1 MQLPPYAHK
10 KNGVINIPQRMKK
23 NKTNITVIFL
33 HMQLVQVKHYRVNW
47 CYGEVESVTP
57 DNMNSYLEHVGC
69 VVYSGV
75 TDY

>member
-1 MQLPPYAHK
+1 
-10 KNGVINIPQRMKK
+10 
-23 NKTNITVIFL
+23 
-33 HMQLVQVKHYRVNW
+33 MQLVQVKHYRVNW